1 MIKFA
6 YKYYLRFPPIARHAI
21 DLSING
27 FMSYVMVDYYHGSAE
42 NILLGCDDVLNKK
55 IFK

>member
-6 YKYYLRFPPIARHAI
+6 YKYYLRFPPFARGAI
-21 DLSING
+21 NLSIGG
-27 FMSYVMVDYYHGSAE
+27 FMGYVGIDYYPNPE

-55 IFK
+55 IF